1 MCCTDCVILINSYF
15 TLKKVHSRFQLY
27 SVDMQGGEVKLGEL
41 LLRAVIMGKEE
52 WFFLLNNIQSPLMA

>member
-1 MCCTDCVILINSYF
+1 
-15 TLKKVHSRFQLY
+15 
-27 SVDMQGGEVKLGEL
+27 MQGGEVKLGEL